1 VTSPCPLTLC
11 GVDVIGREAELSLVA
26 QRLGDRRL
34 VTLVGP
40 GGIGKT
46 TLARAALAGCQDRF
60 EEGGRFVDVTRVDSA
75 EAVGESIAAQLG
87 YTSYRA
93 LIDSPGDH
101 SVLVVVDN
109 CEHVVDAVAE
119 TIDELL
125 GACLMPTVLATSRT
139 ALELPGET
147 VVPIGP
153 LALPPPGAV
162 DADAVRLFV
171 ERARDAGVGL
181 VDGEVTADEAVA
193 ELCRRL
199 DGVPLAI
206 ELAAARAR
214 SMAPAEILD
223 RLVSGLDVLD
233 RPRRRGARRHRSL
246 RATIG
251 WSYDLLDDD
260 ERRMFEGLSVFS
272 GPFTGSM
279 AHAVAGAPGTGE
291 ADTWDVL
298 DRLVTA
304 SMVVADPSG
313 PTTWYR
319 ELDTLRAF
327 ARARLDEQGVRRAVE
342 ARLVDHVVERV
353 AGIVA
358 HGAAHWSADALAEL
372 LALYDDVVASLTWCL
387 TEDDGPDRA
396 LLLVAALWGVIHQA
410 HTEEIG
416 TLAQRVLARWPD
428 GDQAFRPDAIAT
440 AATCLYMMGEH
451 DRAVALAEAALDG
464 ASASPYAPAT
474 LRRALAQ
481 SRRASGDTTGSCR
494 WFGAGAIEARRSGL
508 TALAVEADAARAQV
522 LADVGRVDEA
532 LALVAAARDEAVAA
546 GSAIAAA
553 WARSI
558 EGSILLRTDV
568 DRAADVLDA
577 ALAESRRWGYAAGVS
592 VNLRSQALAAL
603 ARGDGRDAAGK
614 VLELLDE
621 LLSRGSTYEMRLVF
635 DSASAVLARAGRG
648 WVAADLAAT
657 ALALPVV
664 SITASVGHE
673 LFPLDPAGGTVL
685 AVRDAIVTTRAEL
698 GRLVAGE
705 APEAA
710 PPGSPARDD
719 DRAGVLRRVGEFW
732 EVGYAG
738 ETATV
743 RATKGMAD
751 IARLLAAPGREV
763 HCLELIG
770 AGVAPGHAEHDTGE
784 VLDATARRAYEERV
798 RELQIELDEAEAAA
812 DRGRA
817 ERLRAELDVLV
828 DQLVAA
834 LGLGGRS
841 RRTGGAAER
850 ARSAVTQRIR
860 STLRRIEA
868 VHPKLGRHL
877 QRAVRTGAFCVY
889 SPEEPVRWELGE
901 P

>member
-1 VTSPCPLTLC
+1 VEL
-11 GVDVIGREAELSLVA
+11 IGREAELSLLA
-26 QRLGDRRL
+26 ERLGDRRL

-46 TLARAALAGCQDRF
+46 ALARAALMASQDRF

-75 EAVGESIAAQLG
+75 EAVGESLAAQLG

-93 LIDSPGDH
+93 LIDSPSDH

-119 TIDELL
+119 AIDELL
-125 GACLMPTVLATSRT
+125 AACLMPTVLVTSRI
-139 ALELPGET
+139 ALELPGEM

-153 LALPPPGAV
+153 LSLPPSGGV

-171 ERARDAGVGL
+171 GRARDAGVEL
-181 VDGEVTADEAVA
+181 AADEVVA

-214 SMAPAEILD
+214 SMAPTEILD
-223 RLVSGLDVLD
+223 RLVGGLDVLD

-251 WSYDLLDDD
+251 WSYELLDDD
-260 ERRMFEGLSVFS
+260 ERFLFDRLSVFS
-272 GPFTGSM
+272 GPFTGGM

-291 ADTWDVL
+291 SHTWDVL
-298 DRLVTA
+298 DRLVAT

-327 ARARLDEQGVRRAVE
+327 ARERLDEQGERRAVE

-353 AGIVA
+353 AGIVER
-358 HGAAHWSADALAEL
+358 GAAHWSADALAEL

-387 TEDDGPDRA
+387 AEDGAPDRA

-416 TLAQRVLARWPD
+416 SLAQRVLARWPD
-428 GDQAFRPDAIAT
+428 GDHAFRPDAIAT
-440 AATCLYMMGEH
+440 AATCLYMTGDN
-451 DRAVALAEAALDG
+451 DRAVALAESALDG
-464 ASASPYAPAT
+464 AAASPYAPAT

-481 SRRASGDTTGSCR
+481 SHRATGDTAAACH
-494 WFGAGAIEARRSGL
+494 WFAAGAVEARRSGL
-508 TALAVEADAARAQV
+508 IALAVEADAARAQV
-522 LADVGRVDEA
+522 LADVGRIDDA

-553 WARSI
+553 WADSV

-568 DRAADVLDA
+568 VRAAVVLDG
-577 ALAESRRWGYAAGVS
+577 ALRTCRRLGYAAGVS

-603 ARGDGRDAAGK
+603 ARDDLGGAAGK
-614 VLELLDE
+614 VLALLDE

-635 DSASAVLARAGRG
+635 DGASAVLARAGRAA
-648 WVAADLAAT
+648 VAADLAVT

-673 LFPLDPAGGTVL
+673 LIPLATAGGTVL
-685 AVRDAIVTTRAEL
+685 GVRDAIVTTRAEL
-698 GRLVAGE
+698 GRLVADGVQT
-705 APEAA
+705 AA
-710 PPGSPARDD
+710 PPPAHDGRRDD
-719 DRAGVLRRVGEFW
+719 GARRTGVFRQVGDFW
-732 EVGYAG
+732 EIGYAG
-738 ETATV
+738 ATATV

-751 IARLLAAPGREV
+751 IARLVAAPGREV
-763 HCLELIG
+763 HCFELMG
-770 AGVAPGHAEHDTGE
+770 GSVDEHDTGA
-784 VLDATARRAYEERV
+784 VLDPAARRAYEERV
-798 RELQIELDEAEAAA
+798 RELQLELDEAEAAA

-817 ERLRAELDVLV
+817 ETTRAELDALV

-834 LGLGGRS
+834 LGLGGRD
-841 RRTGGAAER
+841 RRAGGAAER

-860 STLRRIEA
+860 STLRRIDTA
-868 VHPKLGRHL
+868 HPQLGRHL
-877 QRAVRTGAFCVY
+877 HSAVRTGAFCVY
-889 SPEEPVRWELGE
+889 RPEEPVHWQL
-901 P
+901 